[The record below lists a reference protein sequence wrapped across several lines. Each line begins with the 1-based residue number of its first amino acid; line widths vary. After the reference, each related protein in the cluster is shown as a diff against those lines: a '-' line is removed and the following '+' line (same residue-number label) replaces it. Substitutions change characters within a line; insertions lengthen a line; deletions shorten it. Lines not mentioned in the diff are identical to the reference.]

1 MRFGI
6 LGPTEAR
13 PDGDRPVPVGGPGLR
28 ALLGLLLLNAG
39 RVVTT
44 DRLIDGLYGAEPP
57 SGADNA
63 LQAQVSRL
71 RRHLAGLGDLG
82 DLVVRE
88 PAGYRLAVDPDDVDA
103 SRFERLAA
111 EGRRAL
117 DAGDP
122 GRAAGLL
129 GQALGLWRGPAL
141 ADVPDAPFAP
151 AQAVRLEELRLS
163 AAEDLTEAG
172 LALGR
177 HRDLLPELQER
188 VAAHPL
194 RERSRGQL
202 MRALYAAGRP
212 AEALAAYDDAR
223 RILADELGADPSAEL
238 SAIHLAVLRSDP
250 ALTPAPAPASAGLGG
265 RPVPLTSLV
274 GRAAELERIDALL
287 AEARLATLTG
297 PGGTGKTRLA
307 LEAATRWPG
316 EVCLVELA
324 PLTDGADVPQ
334 AVLGALGLRE
344 SALAIPAPGT
354 RQGAADPLARLVAA
368 LTLRP
373 VLLVL
378 DNCEHVV
385 EEAAR
390 LADRLLAAC
399 PALRVLATGREALG
413 ITGERLCPVP
423 PLLVPPPPAG
433 ESADEL
439 TVEDALAY
447 PAVGL
452 FVERAA
458 AVRPG
463 FVLAPGDVEHVLR
476 ICRALDG
483 LPLAVELAAARLRSL
498 PLARIAARLGTGDGT
513 VAVGPEGDA
522 PRFALLSRG
531 SRTAQPRHRTLRAV
545 VEWSWD
551 LLDEPERAL
560 ARRLTVFAGGATLEA
575 AERVCGLPDTDGVLA
590 SLVDKS
596 LVEVVDDRY
605 RMLET
610 IRAFCAERL
619 AEAGESEPMRE
630 AHLAYV
636 LDLATTA
643 DPHLRGPDQIE
654 WLRRLDGERDDLQ
667 AALRRA
673 VRAGDLAPALRL
685 LSATAGYWL
694 LRGLRGEA
702 ARLGAELLGEV
713 GATPPEGLE
722 EEHIVCACLVAWGGT
737 SGPAVDALVAEAI
750 GRTYTLPMPPRQ
762 PYLLVLNAMIIGP
775 PSGELLH
782 RMEDLFR
789 ALDRDPWTRMLS
801 RFSLSYLKMFD
812 GRLDEAEQE
821 LTVAL
826 REARAA
832 GDVWLRVMMLSAM
845 ADVADRRGDLE
856 RVEALANEA
865 LDQAERLGATADVA
879 ETLCR
884 RAWAR
889 MHSGRVDAARAD
901 FERGADLSR
910 RTGAPEILATALLG
924 LGELA
929 RHGGDLPEARRWYE
943 AALAECTAEWFTAE
957 ETRSHVYL
965 ALGWAAQMSGET
977 AEALAWHRR
986 ALTTGLGTRSLT
998 MTAAVAEGVAGIALL
1013 EEAPERAAWLLG
1025 VGAALRGAPA
1035 AGDQDVARIEA
1046 RCRTALGDA
1055 AFDRAY
1061 AEAGTFTRQRVPA
1074 TGGSTGDGHGDSA
1087 EGTETAALTVI
1098 ERHLSALG
1106 G

>member
-13 PDGDRPVPVGGPGLR
+13 PDGGRPVPVGGPGLR

-44 DRLIDGLYGAEPP
+44 DRLIDGLYGAQPP
-57 SGADNA
+57 SGATNA

-71 RRHLAGLGDLG
+71 RQHLG

-103 SRFERLAA
+103 PRFERLAA

-122 GRAAGLL
+122 ARAARLL
-129 GQALGLWRGPAL
+129 DQALALWRGPAL

-151 AQAVRLEELRLS
+151 AQAARLEELRLS
-163 AAEDLTEAG
+163 AAEDLAEAG

-212 AEALAAYDDAR
+212 AEALALYDDAR
-223 RILADELGADPSAEL
+223 RVLADELGADPSAEL

-250 ALTPAPAPASAGLGG
+250 ALAPASAAPGA
-265 RPVPLTSLV
+265 RAAPLTSLV
-274 GRAAELERIDALL
+274 GRADELERIGALL
-287 AEARLATLTG
+287 AEARLVTLTG

-307 LEAATRWPG
+307 VEAATRWPG

-344 SALAIPAPGT
+344 TAVAIPTPGA
-354 RQGAADPLARLVAA
+354 RQVTADPVARLVAA

-423 PLLVPPPPAG
+423 PLPVPPPGG
-433 ESADEL
+433 ELA
-439 TVEDALAY
+439 VEDALAY
-447 PAVGL
+447 PAVRL

-498 PLARIAARLGTGDGT
+498 PLARIAARLGTDDGAGDM
-513 VAVGPEGDA
+513 APEGDA

-551 LLDEPERAL
+551 LLDEPERVL

-575 AERVCGLPDTDGVLA
+575 AERVCDLPDTDGVLA

-596 LVEVVDDRY
+596 FVEVVDDRY

-619 AEAGESEPMRE
+619 AGAGESEPMRK

-654 WLRRLDGERDDLQ
+654 WLRRLDGEYENLT

-673 VRAGDLAPALRL
+673 ARAGDAEGGLRL
-685 LSATAGYWL
+685 LSATAGYWI

-702 ARLGAELLGEV
+702 ARPAAELLGRI
-713 GATPPEGLE
+713 GSAPPEGLE
-722 EEHIVCACLVAWGGT
+722 EEYIVCACLVGWGGM
-737 SGPAVDALVAEAI
+737 SGPGLDTRVAEAAR
-750 GRTYTLPMPPRQ
+750 RTYTLPMPPRQ
-762 PYLLVLNAMIIGP
+762 PFLLVLHALINGP
-775 PSGELLH
+775 PPREEFHDMGG
-782 RMEDLFR
+782 LFD
-789 ALDRDPWTRMLS
+789 ALTHDPWTRTLS

-812 GRLDEAEQE
+812 GRLAEAEQE
-821 LTVAL
+821 LTEAL
-826 REARAA
+826 REARSI
-832 GDVWLRVMMLSAM
+832 GDLWVLVIILSAV
-845 ADVADRRGDLE
+845 ADVADRRGDHE
-856 RVEALANEA
+856 QVEALVNEA
-865 LDQAERLGATADVA
+865 LELAERLGATSDVA

-889 MHSGRVDAARAD
+889 MRSGRVDAAKDDYDRA
-901 FERGADLSR
+901 AALSR
-910 RTGAPEILATALLG
+910 RAGAPEVLAAALLG

-929 RHGGDLPEARRWYE
+929 RLDGDLAGARRRYE
-943 AALAECTAEWFTAE
+943 AALAECTTAWFNVE
-957 ETRSHVYL
+957 ETRSRVYL
-965 ALGWAAQMSGET
+965 ALGWAAQNSESA

-986 ALTTGLGTRSLT
+986 ALTTVPGTRRSFG
-998 MTAAVAEGVAGIALL
+998 MTAAVAEGVAGVALL
-1013 EEAPERAAWLLG
+1013 EGDPGRSAWLLG

-1035 AGDQDVARIEA
+1035 AGDPDVARVEA
-1046 RCRTALGDA
+1046 GSRAALGGD

-1061 AEAGTFTRQRVPA
+1061 GQGRAYARERMAITADTDA
-1074 TGGSTGDGHGDSA
+1074 
-1087 EGTETAALTVI
+1087 AALTIV
-1098 ERHLSALG
+1098 EGHLSALG

>member
-129 GQALGLWRGPAL
+129 DQALGLWRGPAL
-141 ADVPDAPFAP
+141 ADVRDAPFAP

-250 ALTPAPAPASAGLGG
+250 ALTPASAPASAGLGG

-274 GRAAELERIDALL
+274 GRDDELKRIDALL
-287 AEARLATLTG
+287 AEARLVTLIG

-307 LEAATRWPG
+307 LEAAGRWPG

-344 SALAIPAPGT
+344 TAAAIPAPGT
-354 RQGAADPLARLVAA
+354 RQGAADPVARLVAA

-373 VLLVL
+373 LLLVL

-423 PLLVPPPPAG
+423 PLRVPPPAG
-433 ESADEL
+433 ESAAEPA
-439 TVEDALAY
+439 VEDALAY
-447 PAVGL
+447 PAVRL

-458 AVRPG
+458 AVRPD

-498 PLARIAARLGTGDGT
+498 PLARIAARLGGDDGDP
-513 VAVGPEGDA
+513 AAEGDA

-560 ARRLTVFAGGATLEA
+560 ARRLTVFASGATLEA

-596 LVEVVDDRY
+596 LIEVVDDRY

-619 AEAGESEPMRE
+619 AEAGESETMRQ

-636 LDLATTA
+636 LDLAATA
-643 DPHLRGPDQIE
+643 DPHLRGHGQIE
-654 WLRRLDGERDDLQ
+654 WLRRLDGERDNLQ

-673 VRAGDLAPALRL
+673 VRAGDVAPALRL
-685 LSATAGYWL
+685 LSAATGYWL

-702 ARLGAELLGEV
+702 ARLAAELLARL
-713 GATPPEGLE
+713 GATPPDGLE
-722 EEHIVCACLVAWGGT
+722 EEHVVCACLVGWGGT
-737 SGPAVDALVAEAI
+737 SGPVLDQHVAEI
-750 GRTYTLPMPPRQ
+750 VRRTYSLPMPPRQ
-762 PYLLVLNAMIIGP
+762 PFLLVLSAMISGP
-775 PSGELLH
+775 PAREELHTL
-782 RMEDLFR
+782 EDLFR
-789 ALDRDPWTRMLS
+789 VFDRDPWTRMLS
-801 RFSLSYLKMFD
+801 RFSLSYLKVFD

-821 LTVAL
+821 LTIAL

-845 ADVADRRGDLE
+845 SDIADGRGDLE
-856 RVEALANEA
+856 RVEALTNEA
-865 LDQAERLGATADVA
+865 IDLAERLGATADLA
-879 ETLCR
+879 ESLCR
-884 RAWAR
+884 RGWAR
-889 MHSGRVDAARAD
+889 MRSGHMDAARAD
-901 FERGADLSR
+901 FEQAAELAR

-943 AALAECTAEWFTAE
+943 TALAECTAEWFTAE

-1035 AGDQDVARIEA
+1035 VRDPDVARIEA
-1046 RCRTALGDA
+1046 RCRAVLGDD

-1061 AEAGTFTRQRVPA
+1061 AEAEAFTRQRVPA
-1074 TGGSTGDGHGDSA
+1074 AAGGT
-1087 EGTETAALTVI
+1087 EGTEAAALTVI

>member
-13 PDGDRPVPVGGPGLR
+13 PGGDRTVPVGGPGLR

-39 RVVTT
+39 RVVTI

-57 SGADNA
+57 AGATNA

-71 RRHLAGLGDLG
+71 RQHLASLGDLG

-103 SRFERLAA
+103 PRFERLAA

-122 GRAAGLL
+122 ARAAGLL
-129 GQALGLWRGPAL
+129 DQALALWRGPAL

-151 AQAVRLEELRLS
+151 AQTARLEELRLS
-163 AAEDLTEAG
+163 AAEDLAEAC
-172 LALGR
+172 LSLGR

-212 AEALAAYDDAR
+212 AEALAVYDDAR
-223 RILADELGADPSAEL
+223 RVLSDELGADPSAEL
-238 SAIHLAVLRSDP
+238 AAIHLAVLRSDP
-250 ALTPAPAPASAGLGG
+250 SLAPASAAPGG

-274 GRAAELERIDALL
+274 GRDDELERIGALL
-287 AEARLATLTG
+287 AEARLVTLTG

-307 LEAATRWPG
+307 VEAAARWPG

-344 SALAIPAPGT
+344 TAVAIPVPGT
-354 RQGAADPLARLVAA
+354 RQGAADPVARLVSA

-423 PLLVPPPPAG
+423 PLRVPPPGSEP
-433 ESADEL
+433 

-447 PAVGL
+447 PAVRL
-452 FVERAA
+452 FAERAA

-463 FVLAPGDVEHVLR
+463 IAFGPGDIEHVLR

-498 PLARIAARLGTGDGT
+498 PLAQIAARLGSDDGDP
-513 VAVGPEGDA
+513 AAEGDA

-605 RMLET
+605 RMLAT

-619 AEAGESEPMRE
+619 AEAGESEPTRQ
-630 AHLAYV
+630 AHLAYL
-636 LDLATTA
+636 LDLAVTA
-643 DPHLRGPDQIE
+643 DPHLRGPGQIE
-654 WLRRLDGERDDLQ
+654 WLRRLDGERDNLQ

-673 VRAGDLAPALRL
+673 VRAGDVPPALRL

-702 ARLGAELLGEV
+702 ARLAAELLVGA

-722 EEHIVCACLVAWGGT
+722 EEHVVCACLVAWGGT
-737 SGPAVDALVAEAI
+737 SGPVVDALVAEAAR
-750 GRTYTLPMPPRQ
+750 RTYTLPMPPRQ
-762 PYLLVLNAMIIGP
+762 PFLLVLHAMISGP
-775 PSGELLH
+775 PAREELH
-782 RMEDLFR
+782 RLEDLFR
-789 ALDRDPWTRMLS
+789 ALDRDSWTRILS
-801 RFSLSYLKMFD
+801 RFSLSYLKTFD

-821 LTVAL
+821 LTGAL
-826 REARAA
+826 RDARAA
-832 GDVWLRVMMLSAM
+832 GDVWLRVMVLSAM
-845 ADVADRRGDLE
+845 ADVADRRGHLE
-856 RVEALANEA
+856 RVEALTNEA
-865 LDQAERLGATADVA
+865 LDLAERLGATADLA

-889 MHSGRVDAARAD
+889 MRSGDTDAARAD
-901 FERGADLSR
+901 FERAAELSR
-910 RTGAPEILATALLG
+910 RTGAPETLATALLG

-929 RHGGDLPEARRWYE
+929 RLGGDLPEARRWYE
-943 AALAECTAEWFTAE
+943 TALAECTAEWFNAE

-965 ALGWAAQMSGET
+965 ALGWAAQMSGEA

-998 MTAAVAEGVAGIALL
+998 MSAAVAEGVAGVAVL

-1035 AGDQDVARIEA
+1035 ARDPDVARIEA
-1046 RCRTALGDA
+1046 RCRTALGDD

-1061 AEAGTFTRQRVPA
+1061 AEAEAFTRQRVPVTQGLA
-1074 TGGSTGDGHGDSA
+1074 GGTAGVIA

-1098 ERHLSALG
+1098 EGHLSALG

>member
-13 PDGDRPVPVGGPGLR
+13 LDGDRPVPVGGPGLR

-39 RVVTT
+39 KVVTT

-57 SGADNA
+57 SGATNA

-71 RRHLAGLGDLG
+71 RQHLG

-122 GRAAGLL
+122 ARAAGLL
-129 GQALGLWRGPAL
+129 DQALALWRGPAL

-151 AQAVRLEELRLS
+151 AQAARLEELRLS
-163 AAEDLTEAG
+163 AAEDLAEAG

-212 AEALAAYDDAR
+212 AEALAVFEDAR
-223 RILADELGADPSAEL
+223 RVLAGELGADPSAEL
-238 SAIHLAVLRSDP
+238 AAIHLAVLRSDP
-250 ALTPAPAPASAGLGG
+250 ALAPPPAATGA

-274 GRAAELERIDALL
+274 GRDTELERIGALL
-287 AEARLATLTG
+287 AEARLVTLTG

-307 LEAATRWPG
+307 IEAAARWPG
-316 EVCLVELA
+316 EVCVVELA

-344 SALAIPAPGT
+344 SAVPIPVPIPGPGT
-354 RQGAADPLARLVAA
+354 RPSTADPVARLVAA

-385 EEAAR
+385 DEAAR

-423 PLLVPPPPAG
+423 PLRVPPPGG
-433 ESADEL
+433 EDDA
-439 TVEDALAY
+439 EDALAY
-447 PAVGL
+447 PAVRL
-452 FVERAA
+452 FAERAA

-463 FVLAPGDVEHVLR
+463 IAFGPGDVGHVLR

-483 LPLAVELAAARLRSL
+483 LPLALELAAARLRSL
-498 PLARIAARLGTGDGT
+498 PLAQIAARLGTGDP
-513 VAVGPEGDA
+513 GPEGDA

-619 AEAGESEPMRE
+619 AEAGESESTRQ
-630 AHLAYV
+630 AHLAYF
-636 LDLATTA
+636 LDLAAAA
-643 DPHLRGPDQIE
+643 DPHLRGPDQVE
-654 WLRRLDGERDDLQ
+654 WLRRLDGERDNLQ

-673 VRAGDLAPALRL
+673 VRAGDVAPALRL
-685 LSATAGYWL
+685 LSAATGYWL

-702 ARLGAELLGEV
+702 ARPAAELLGRI

-722 EEHIVCACLVAWGGT
+722 EEHVVCACLVAWGGT
-737 SGPAVDALVAEAI
+737 GGPAVDGLVAETVR
-750 GRTYTLPMPPRQ
+750 RTYVLPMPPRQ
-762 PYLLVLNAMIIGP
+762 PFLLVLQAMISGP
-775 PSGELLH
+775 PAREQLH
-782 RMEDLFR
+782 TMEDLFR
-789 ALDRDPWTRMLS
+789 VFDRDPWTRTLS
-801 RFSLSYLKMFD
+801 RFSLSYLKVFD
-812 GRLDEAEQE
+812 GRLTEAEHE
-821 LTVAL
+821 LTGAL
-826 REARAA
+826 REARSV
-832 GDVWLRVMMLSAM
+832 GDIWLRVLVLSAM
-845 ADVADRRGDLE
+845 ADVADQRGDHE
-856 RVEALANEA
+856 RVEALTNEA
-865 LDQAERLGATADVA
+865 LDLAERLGAASDVA

-889 MHSGRVDAARAD
+889 MRSGLADAARSD
-901 FERGADLSR
+901 FERAAELSR
-910 RTGAPEILATALLG
+910 RTGGPETLAAALLG

-929 RHGGDLPEARRWYE
+929 RLAGDVTGARRHYE
-943 AALAECTAEWFTAE
+943 AALAECTSAWFSAE
-957 ETRSHVYL
+957 ETRSRVYL
-965 ALGWAAQMSGET
+965 ALGWAAQLSGDASES
-977 AEALAWHRR
+977 LAWHRR
-986 ALTTGLGTRSLT
+986 ALTTLPGTRSLG
-998 MTAAVAEGVAGIALL
+998 MTAGVAEGVAGVALL
-1013 EEAPERAAWLLG
+1013 EGDLGRAAWLLG
-1025 VGAALRGAPA
+1025 VAAALRGAPA
-1035 AGDQDVARIEA
+1035 AGDPDVARIEA
-1046 RCRTALGDA
+1046 GCRTVLGAD

-1061 AEAGTFTRQRVPA
+1061 AQGRAYAQERVPVA
-1074 TGGSTGDGHGDSA
+1074 GGITGSTD
-1087 EGTETAALTVI
+1087 TAALTIV
-1098 ERHLSALG
+1098 EGHLSALG

>member
-57 SGADNA
+57 SGATNA

-71 RRHLAGLGDLG
+71 RQHLG

-122 GRAAGLL
+122 ARAAGLL
-129 GQALGLWRGPAL
+129 DQALALWRGPAL

-151 AQAVRLEELRLS
+151 AQATRLEELRLS
-163 AAEDLTEAG
+163 AAEDLAEAG
-172 LALGR
+172 LTLGR

-188 VAAHPL
+188 AAAHPL

-223 RILADELGADPSAEL
+223 RVLADELGADPSAEL

-250 ALTPAPAPASAGLGG
+250 ALAPASAAPGG

-274 GRAAELERIDALL
+274 GRTAELERIGALL
-287 AEARLATLTG
+287 AEARLVTLTG

-307 LEAATRWPG
+307 IEAANRWPG

-344 SALAIPAPGT
+344 TAVAIPTPGT
-354 RQGAADPLARLVAA
+354 RHGTADPVARLVAA

-385 EEAAR
+385 EDAAW

-423 PLLVPPPPAG
+423 PLRVPPPGSEPA
-433 ESADEL
+433 
-439 TVEDALAY
+439 VEDALAY
-447 PAVGL
+447 PAVRL

-498 PLARIAARLGTGDGT
+498 PLARIAARLGTDDGT
-513 VAVGPEGDA
+513 ADMGPEGDA

-575 AERVCGLPDTDGVLA
+575 AERVCGVPDTDGVLA

-619 AEAGESEPMRE
+619 AEAGEGERMRA
-630 AHLAYV
+630 AHLAYF
-636 LDLATTA
+636 LDLAAAA
-643 DPHLRGPDQIE
+643 DPHLRGPRQIE
-654 WLRRLDGERDDLQ
+654 WLRRLDDEHENLT

-673 VRAGDLAPALRL
+673 ARAGDAEGGLRL
-685 LSATAGYWL
+685 LSATTGYWI

-702 ARLGAELLGEV
+702 ARPAAELLGI
-713 GATPPEGLE
+713 GSAPPEGLE
-722 EEHIVCACLVAWGGT
+722 EEYIVCACLVGYGGM
-737 SGPAVDALVAEAI
+737 SGPGLDTRVAEAAR
-750 GRTYTLPMPPRQ
+750 RTYTLPMPPRQ
-762 PYLLVLNAMIIGP
+762 PFLLVLHALINGP
-775 PSGELLH
+775 PPREEFHDMGG
-782 RMEDLFR
+782 LFD
-789 ALDRDPWTRMLS
+789 ALKRDPWTRTLS

-812 GRLDEAEQE
+812 GRLAEAEQE
-821 LTVAL
+821 LAEAL
-826 REARAA
+826 REARSI
-832 GDVWLRVMMLSAM
+832 GDLWVLVIILSAV
-845 ADVADRRGDLE
+845 ADVADRRGDHE
-856 RVEALANEA
+856 QVEALVNEA
-865 LDQAERLGATADVA
+865 LELAERLGATSDVA

-889 MHSGRVDAARAD
+889 MRSGRVDAAKDDYDRA
-901 FERGADLSR
+901 AALSR
-910 RTGAPEILATALLG
+910 RTGAPEVLAAALLG

-929 RHGGDLPEARRWYE
+929 RLDGDMAGARRRYE
-943 AALAECTAEWFTAE
+943 AALAECTTAWFNVE
-957 ETRSHVYL
+957 ETRSRVYL
-965 ALGWAAQMSGET
+965 ALGWAAQNSESAG
-977 AEALAWHRR
+977 EALAWHRR
-986 ALTTGLGTRSLT
+986 ALTTMPGTRRSFG
-998 MTAAVAEGVAGIALL
+998 MTAAVAEGVAGVALL
-1013 EEAPERAAWLLG
+1013 EGDPGRSAWLLG

-1035 AGDQDVARIEA
+1035 AGDPDVARVEA
-1046 RCRTALGDA
+1046 RSRAALGGD

-1061 AEAGTFTRQRVPA
+1061 GQGRAYARERMAITADTDA
-1074 TGGSTGDGHGDSA
+1074 
-1087 EGTETAALTVI
+1087 AALTIV
-1098 ERHLSALG
+1098 EGHLSALG

>member
-39 RVVTT
+39 RVVTI

-71 RRHLAGLGDLG
+71 RRHLASLGDLG

-122 GRAAGLL
+122 ARAAGLL
-129 GQALGLWRGPAL
+129 GQALALWRGPAL

-151 AQAVRLEELRLS
+151 AQAARLEELRLS
-163 AAEDLTEAG
+163 AAEDLAEAG

-188 VAAHPL
+188 IAAHPL

-212 AEALAAYDDAR
+212 AEALAAYDDTR
-223 RILADELGADPSAEL
+223 RVLADELGADPSAEL

-250 ALTPAPAPASAGLGG
+250 ALTPASAAPGG

-274 GRAAELERIDALL
+274 GRAAELERIEALL
-287 AEARLATLTG
+287 AEARLVTLTG

-344 SALAIPAPGT
+344 TAVTIPTPGT
-354 RQGAADPLARLVAA
+354 RQTTADPVTRLVAA

-423 PLLVPPPPAG
+423 PLRVPPPG
-433 ESADEL
+433 DEL
-439 TVEDALAY
+439 AVEDALAY

-463 FVLAPGDVEHVLR
+463 FALAPGDVEHVLR

-498 PLARIAARLGTGDGT
+498 PLARIAARLGSDDGDP
-513 VAVGPEGDA
+513 VAEGDA

-560 ARRLTVFAGGATLEA
+560 ARRLTIFAGGATLEA

-619 AEAGESEPMRE
+619 AEAGESEPMRK

-636 LDLATTA
+636 LDLVTTA

-673 VRAGDLAPALRL
+673 VRAGDVAPALRM
-685 LSATAGYWL
+685 LSAMSGYWI

-702 ARLGAELLGEV
+702 ARSAAELLGRI
-713 GATPPEGLE
+713 GSAPPEGLE
-722 EEHIVCACLVAWGGT
+722 EEYIVCACLVGWGGM
-737 SGPAVDALVAEAI
+737 SGPGLDTRVAEAAR
-750 GRTYTLPMPPRQ
+750 RTYTLPMPPRQ
-762 PYLLVLNAMIIGP
+762 PFLLVLHALINGP
-775 PSGELLH
+775 PPREEFH
-782 RMEDLFR
+782 DLGGLFD
-789 ALDRDPWTRMLS
+789 ALNRDPWTRTLS

-812 GRLDEAEQE
+812 GRLAEAEQE
-821 LTVAL
+821 LAEAL
-826 REARAA
+826 REARSI
-832 GDVWLRVMMLSAM
+832 GDLWVLVIILSAV
-845 ADVADRRGDLE
+845 ADVADRRGDHE
-856 RVEALANEA
+856 QVEALVNEA
-865 LDQAERLGATADVA
+865 LELAERLGATSDVA

-889 MHSGRVDAARAD
+889 MRSGRVDAAKDDYDRA
-901 FERGADLSR
+901 AALSR
-910 RTGAPEILATALLG
+910 RTGAPEVLAAALLG

-929 RHGGDLPEARRWYE
+929 RLDGDMAGARRRYE
-943 AALAECTAEWFTAE
+943 AALAECTTAWFNVE
-957 ETRSHVYL
+957 ETRSRIYL
-965 ALGWAAQMSGET
+965 ALGWAAQNSESA

-986 ALTTGLGTRSLT
+986 ALTTVPGTRRSFG
-998 MTAAVAEGVAGIALL
+998 MTAAVAEGVAGVALL
-1013 EEAPERAAWLLG
+1013 EGDPGRSAWLLG

-1035 AGDQDVARIEA
+1035 AGDPDVARVEGRSRA
-1046 RCRTALGDA
+1046 ALGGE

-1061 AEAGTFTRQRVPA
+1061 GQGRAYARERMAITADT
-1074 TGGSTGDGHGDSA
+1074 DG
-1087 EGTETAALTVI
+1087 AALTIV
-1098 ERHLSALG
+1098 EGHLSALG

>member
-39 RVVTT
+39 KIVTT

-71 RRHLAGLGDLG
+71 RRHLAGPGNLG

-122 GRAAGLL
+122 ARAANLL
-129 GQALGLWRGPAL
+129 DAALALWRGPAL

-151 AQAVRLEELRLS
+151 AQAARLEELRLS
-163 AAEDLTEAG
+163 AAEDLAEAA

-177 HRDLLPELQER
+177 HRDVLPELQER

-212 AEALAAYDDAR
+212 AEALSVFEDAR
-223 RILADELGADPSAEL
+223 RVLADELGADPSAEL

-250 ALTPAPAPASAGLGG
+250 ALAPASAAPGG

-287 AEARLATLTG
+287 TEARLVTLTG

-307 LEAATRWPG
+307 IEAAARWPG

-344 SALAIPAPGT
+344 TAVAIPAPGT
-354 RQGAADPLARLVAA
+354 RQGAADPVARLVAA

-423 PLLVPPPPAG
+423 PLRVPPPAG
-433 ESADEL
+433 DPAGDPA
-439 TVEDALAY
+439 VEGALAY
-447 PAVGL
+447 PAVRL

-498 PLARIAARLGTGDGT
+498 PLAQIAARLGTGDSE
-513 VAVGPEGDA
+513 PEGDA

-619 AEAGESEPMRE
+619 AEAGESESMRK

-636 LDLATTA
+636 LDLAAKA
-643 DPHLRGPDQIE
+643 DPHLRGPGQIE
-654 WLRRLDGERDDLQ
+654 WLRRMDGERDNLQ

-673 VRAGDLAPALRL
+673 VRAGDVASALRL
-685 LSATAGYWL
+685 LSAATGYWL

-702 ARLGAELLGEV
+702 ARLAAELLGGV

-722 EEHIVCACLVAWGGT
+722 EEHVVCACLVAWGGT
-737 SGPAVDALVAEAI
+737 SSPVVDALVAEAVR
-750 GRTYTLPMPPRQ
+750 RTYTLPMPPRQ
-762 PYLLVLNAMIIGP
+762 PFLLVLHAMISGP
-775 PSGELLH
+775 PAREELH
-782 RMEDLFR
+782 RLEDLFR
-789 ALDRDPWTRMLS
+789 VFDRDPWTRMLS
-801 RFSLSYLKMFD
+801 RFSLSYLKAFD

-821 LTVAL
+821 LTGAL

-856 RVEALANEA
+856 RVEALTNEA
-865 LDQAERLGATADVA
+865 LDLSERLGATADLA

-889 MHSGRVDAARAD
+889 MRSGHSDAARAD
-901 FERGADLSR
+901 FERGAELSR

-929 RHGGDLPEARRWYE
+929 RLGGDLPRARRWYE

-957 ETRSHVYL
+957 ETRSRVYL
-965 ALGWAAQMSGET
+965 ALGWAAQMSGEA

-986 ALTTGLGTRSLT
+986 ALTTGLGTRSLV
-998 MTAAVAEGVAGIALL
+998 MTAAVAEGVAGVALL

-1025 VGAALRGAPA
+1025 IGAALRGAPA
-1035 AGDQDVARIEA
+1035 AGDPDVARIEA
-1046 RCRTALGDA
+1046 RCRSALGDG

-1061 AEAGTFTRQRVPA
+1061 AEAGAFTRERVPV
-1074 TGGSTGDGHGDSA
+1074 TA
-1087 EGTETAALTVI
+1087 EIRTGTEAAALTVI

>member
-6 LGPTEAR
+6 LGPTQAR
-13 PDGDRPVPVGGPGLR
+13 PDGERPVPVGGPGLR

-39 RVVTT
+39 KVVTT
-44 DRLIDGLYGAEPP
+44 DRLIDGLYGARPP
-57 SGADNA
+57 DGATNA

-71 RRHLAGLGDLG
+71 RRHLG

-88 PAGYRLAVDPDDVDA
+88 PAGYRLAVDPDEVDA
-103 SRFERLAA
+103 PRFERLAA

-122 GRAAGLL
+122 ALAAELL
-129 GQALGLWRGPAL
+129 GAALALWRGPAL

-151 AQAVRLEELRLS
+151 AQAARLEELRLS
-163 AAEDLTEAG
+163 AAEDLAEAG

-188 VAAHPL
+188 AAAHPL
-194 RERSRGQL
+194 RERTRGQL

-212 AEALAAYDDAR
+212 AEALAVYEDAR
-223 RILADELGADPSAEL
+223 RVLADELGADPSAEL
-238 SAIHLAVLRSDP
+238 SAIHLAVLRADP
-250 ALTPAPAPASAGLGG
+250 DLVPAPAPSR
-265 RPVPLTSLV
+265 RPVSLTPLV
-274 GRAAELERIDALL
+274 GRDAELDRIGALL
-287 AEARLATLTG
+287 AEARLVTLTG

-307 LEAATRWPG
+307 VEAAARWPG

-344 SALAIPAPGT
+344 TAVAIPSSGG
-354 RQGAADPLARLVAA
+354 RQSTADPVTRLVSA

-423 PLLVPPPPAG
+423 PLPVPPPGGA
-433 ESADEL
+433 A
-439 TVEDALAY
+439 EDALAN
-447 PAVGL
+447 PAVRL
-452 FVERAA
+452 FAERAA

-463 FVLAPGDVEHVLR
+463 FALGPGELEHVVR

-498 PLARIAARLGTGDGT
+498 PLAQIAARLGDDDP
-513 VAVGPEGDA
+513 VPEGDA

-551 LLDEPERAL
+551 LLDEPERVL

-575 AERVCGLPDTDGVLA
+575 AERVCGVPDTDGVLA

-619 AEAGESEPMRE
+619 AEAGESESMRK

-636 LDLATTA
+636 LDLAVAA
-643 DPHLRGPDQIE
+643 DPHLRGPGQVE
-654 WLRRLDGERDDLQ
+654 WLRRLDGEHDNLQ

-673 VRAGDLAPALRL
+673 VRAGDAATALRL
-685 LSATAGYWL
+685 LSAAAGYWL

-702 ARLGAELLGEV
+702 ARLAAETL
-713 GATPPEGLE
+713 AAIDAAPEGLE
-722 EEHIVCACLVAWGGT
+722 EEYVVCACLAAWGGI
-737 SGPAVDALVAEAI
+737 SSPGLDARVAAAVRL
-750 GRTYTLPMPPRQ
+750 TYTLPMPPRQ
-762 PYLLVLNAMIIGP
+762 PFLLVLHAMISGP
-775 PSGELLH
+775 PAREALH
-782 RMEDLFR
+782 ETADLFDV
-789 ALDRDPWTRMLS
+789 LELDPWTRMLT
-801 RFSLSYLKMFD
+801 RFSLSYLKLFD
-812 GRLDEAEQE
+812 GRLAEAERE
-821 LTVAL
+821 LAGAL
-826 REARAA
+826 EAARSL
-832 GDVWLRVMMLSAM
+832 GDAWMRVIILSALS
-845 ADVADRRGDLE
+845 DVADQRGDYG
-856 RVEALANEA
+856 RVETLVDEA
-865 LDQAERLGATADVA
+865 LELAERLGATSDVA

-884 RAWAR
+884 RAAAR
-889 MHSGRVDAARAD
+889 MRLGRADAARD
-901 FERGADLSR
+901 DYERAAELSR
-910 RTGAPEILATALLG
+910 RTGAPEVLAAAFLG

-929 RHGGDLPEARRWYE
+929 RLSGDMTEARRRYE
-943 AALAECTAEWFTAE
+943 AALAECTTAWFSVE
-957 ETRSHVYL
+957 ETRSRVYL
-965 ALGWAAQMSGET
+965 ALGWAAQMSGSA

-986 ALTTGLGTRSLT
+986 ALTTVPGARSLGL
-998 MTAAVAEGVAGIALL
+998 TAAVAEGVAGVALL
-1013 EEAPERAAWLLG
+1013 EGDGPRAAWLLG
-1025 VGAALRGAPA
+1025 VAAALRGAPSV
-1035 AGDQDVARIEA
+1035 GDPDVARVEA
-1046 RCRTALGDA
+1046 RCRAVLGGD

-1061 AEAGTFTRQRVPA
+1061 AQGSAYVRDRVPITPDTDA
-1074 TGGSTGDGHGDSA
+1074 
-1087 EGTETAALTVI
+1087 AALTIV

>member
-71 RRHLAGLGDLG
+71 RRHLG

-122 GRAAGLL
+122 ARAAGLL
-129 GQALGLWRGPAL
+129 GQALALWRGPAL

-151 AQAVRLEELRLS
+151 AQAARLEELRLS
-163 AAEDLTEAG
+163 AAEDLAEAG

-188 VAAHPL
+188 IAAHPL

-223 RILADELGADPSAEL
+223 RVLAEELGADPSAEL

-250 ALTPAPAPASAGLGG
+250 ALTPASAAPGG

-274 GRAAELERIDALL
+274 GRAAELERIEALL
-287 AEARLATLTG
+287 AEARLVTLTG

-344 SALAIPAPGT
+344 TAVTIPTPGT
-354 RQGAADPLARLVAA
+354 RQTTADPVARLVAA

-385 EEAAR
+385 EEAAL

-423 PLLVPPPPAG
+423 PLRVPPPG
-433 ESADEL
+433 DEL
-439 TVEDALAY
+439 AVADALAY

-458 AVRPG
+458 AVTPG

-498 PLARIAARLGTGDGT
+498 PLARIAARLGTDDGT
-513 VAVGPEGDA
+513 ADMGPEGDA

-619 AEAGESEPMRE
+619 AEAGESEPMRK

-636 LDLATTA
+636 LDLVTTA

-667 AALRRA
+667 AALRHA
-673 VRAGDLAPALRL
+673 VRAGDVAPALRM
-685 LSATAGYWL
+685 LSAMSGYWI

-702 ARLGAELLGEV
+702 ARSAAALLGRI
-713 GATPPEGLE
+713 GSAPPEGLE
-722 EEHIVCACLVAWGGT
+722 EEYIVCACLVGWGGM
-737 SGPAVDALVAEAI
+737 SGPGLDARVAEAAR
-750 GRTYTLPMPPRQ
+750 RTYTLPMPPRQ
-762 PYLLVLNAMIIGP
+762 PFLLVLHALINGP
-775 PSGELLH
+775 PPREEFHDMGG
-782 RMEDLFR
+782 LFD
-789 ALDRDPWTRMLS
+789 ALNRDPWTRTLS

-812 GRLDEAEQE
+812 GRLAEAEQE
-821 LTVAL
+821 LAEAL
-826 REARAA
+826 REARSI
-832 GDVWLRVMMLSAM
+832 GDLWVLVIILSAV
-845 ADVADRRGDLE
+845 ADVADRRGDHE
-856 RVEALANEA
+856 RVEALVNEA
-865 LDQAERLGATADVA
+865 LELAERLGATSDVA

-889 MHSGRVDAARAD
+889 MRSGRVDAAKDDYDRA
-901 FERGADLSR
+901 AALSR
-910 RTGAPEILATALLG
+910 RTGAPEVLAAALLG

-929 RHGGDLPEARRWYE
+929 RLDGDVAGARRRYE
-943 AALAECTAEWFTAE
+943 AALAECTTAWFNIE
-957 ETRSHVYL
+957 ETRARIYL
-965 ALGWAAQMSGET
+965 ALGWAAQNSESA

-986 ALTTGLGTRSLT
+986 ALTTVPGTRRSFG
-998 MTAAVAEGVAGIALL
+998 MTAAVAEGVAGVALL
-1013 EEAPERAAWLLG
+1013 EGDPGRSAWLLG

-1035 AGDQDVARIEA
+1035 AGDPDVARVEA
-1046 RCRTALGDA
+1046 RSRAALGRETFNRA
-1055 AFDRAY
+1055 YGQGRAY
-1061 AEAGTFTRQRVPA
+1061 ARERMAITADTDA
-1074 TGGSTGDGHGDSA
+1074 
-1087 EGTETAALTVI
+1087 AALTIV
-1098 ERHLSALG
+1098 EGHLSALG

>member
-6 LGPTEAR
+6 LGPIEAR
-13 PDGDRPVPVGGPGLR
+13 PDGDRLVPVGGPGLR

-39 RVVTT
+39 KVVTT

-57 SGADNA
+57 SGATNA

-71 RRHLAGLGDLG
+71 RQHLG

-103 SRFERLAA
+103 CRFERLAA

-122 GRAAGLL
+122 ARAAGLL
-129 GQALGLWRGPAL
+129 GTALALWRGPAL

-151 AQAVRLEELRLS
+151 VQAARLEELRLS
-163 AAEDLTEAG
+163 AAEDLAEAG

-202 MRALYAAGRP
+202 MRALYAVGRP
-212 AEALAAYDDAR
+212 AEALTVFEDAR
-223 RILADELGADPSAEL
+223 RVLAGELGADPSAEL
-238 SAIHLAVLRSDP
+238 SAIHLAVLRADP
-250 ALTPAPAPASAGLGG
+250 ALAPAAPAV

-274 GRAAELERIDALL
+274 GREAELERVGALL
-287 AEARLATLTG
+287 ADARLVTLTG

-307 LEAATRWPG
+307 VEAAGRWPG

-344 SALAIPAPGT
+344 SSVPAPGP
-354 RQGAADPLARLVAA
+354 GARPSPADPVARLVTA

-385 EEAAR
+385 EDAAR

-423 PLLVPPPPAG
+423 PLRVPPPGSEPA
-433 ESADEL
+433 
-439 TVEDALAY
+439 VEDALAY
-447 PAVGL
+447 PAVRL
-452 FVERAA
+452 FAERAA

-463 FVLAPGDVEHVLR
+463 IVFGPGDVGHVLR

-483 LPLAVELAAARLRSL
+483 LPLALELAAARLRSL
-498 PLARIAARLGTGDGT
+498 PLARIAARLGADDPE
-513 VAVGPEGDA
+513 PEGDA

-619 AEAGESEPMRE
+619 AESGESEATRK
-630 AHLAYV
+630 AHFAYV
-636 LDLATTA
+636 LDLAATA
-643 DPHLRGPDQIE
+643 DPHLRGPDQVA
-654 WLRRLDGERDDLQ
+654 WLRRLDGERDNLH

-673 VRAGDLAPALRL
+673 VRAGDVVPALRL
-685 LSATAGYWL
+685 VSAATGYWL

-702 ARLGAELLGEV
+702 AGPAAELLGRI
-713 GATPPEGLE
+713 GATPPDGLE
-722 EEHIVCACLVAWGGT
+722 EEYVLCACLAIWNGASARAGGLD
-737 SGPAVDALVAEAI
+737 GHLAEAVRL
-750 GRTYTLPMPPRQ
+750 GHALPLPPRQ
-762 PYLLVLNAMIIGP
+762 PFLLILWAMITGP
-775 PSGELLH
+775 PERQARSTLTDQVGLL
-782 RMEDLFR
+782 
-789 ALDRDPWTRMLS
+789 ANDPWTRTLS
-801 RFSLSYLKMFD
+801 RYGVACLTLFD
-812 GRLDEAEQE
+812 GRLDEAESQI
-821 LTVAL
+821 
-826 REARAA
+826 
-832 GDVWLRVMMLSAM
+832 S
-845 ADVADRRGDLE
+845 
-856 RVEALANEA
+856 EALAESRETGDIWTRIMFLSSLADIADYRGDHGRVETLVNEA
-865 LDQAERLGATADVA
+865 LGLAERLGATTDMA
-879 ETLCR
+879 EALCR
-884 RAWAR
+884 RAGAR
-889 MHSGRVDAARAD
+889 MRAGDPAAARAD
-901 FERGADLSR
+901 YEHAADLAR
-910 RTGAPEILATALLG
+910 RMGAPEMLALAHLG
-924 LGELA
+924 LGDLA
-929 RHGGDLPEARRWYE
+929 RRGGDVAGARRLYE
-943 AALAECTAEWFTAE
+943 TALAECTADWFTAE
-957 ETRSHVYL
+957 ETRSRIYV
-965 ALGWAAQMSGET
+965 ALGWAAEMSGAA

-986 ALTTGLGTRSLT
+986 ALMTGLGDRSPA
-998 MTAAVAEGVAGIALL
+998 MAAGLAEGIAGVSLL
-1013 EEAPERAAWLLG
+1013 EGNAERAAWLLG

-1035 AGDQDVARIEA
+1035 VADPDVARVAA
-1046 RCRTALGDA
+1046 RCRAALGGDP
-1055 AFDRAY
+1055 FDRAY
-1061 AEAGTFTRQRVPA
+1061 AQGRAYVQERMPVGGGTAAP
-1074 TGGSTGDGHGDSA
+1074 
-1087 EGTETAALTVI
+1087 ALTVI
-1098 ERHLSALG
+1098 EGHLSALG

>member
-1 MRFGI
+1 MAMRFGI

-13 PDGDRPVPVGGPGLR
+13 PDGDHPVPVGGPGLR
-28 ALLGLLLLNAG
+28 ALLGLLVLNAG
-39 RVVTT
+39 KVVTT

-57 SGADNA
+57 SGATNA

-71 RRHLAGLGDLG
+71 RQHLG

-103 SRFERLAA
+103 PRFERLAA

-122 GRAAGLL
+122 ARAAGLL
-129 GQALGLWRGPAL
+129 DQALALWRGPAL

-151 AQAVRLEELRLS
+151 AQAARLEELRLS
-163 AAEDLTEAG
+163 AAEDLAEAG

-212 AEALAAYDDAR
+212 AEALAAFEDAR
-223 RILADELGADPSAEL
+223 RVLAGELGADPSAEL
-238 SAIHLAVLRSDP
+238 SAIHLAVLRTDP
-250 ALTPAPAPASAGLGG
+250 ALAPTPAATGG

-274 GRAAELERIDALL
+274 GRDAELGRIGALL
-287 AEARLATLTG
+287 AEARLVTLTG

-307 LEAATRWPG
+307 IEAAARWPG

-344 SALAIPAPGT
+344 SAVTIPGSGT
-354 RQGAADPLARLVAA
+354 RPATADPVARLVAA

-385 EEAAR
+385 DETAR

-423 PLLVPPPPAG
+423 PLRVPPPGGEPATQD
-433 ESADEL
+433 A
-439 TVEDALAY
+439 VEDALAY
-447 PAVGL
+447 PAVRL
-452 FVERAA
+452 FAERAA

-463 FVLAPGDVEHVLR
+463 IAFGPGDVGHVLR

-483 LPLAVELAAARLRSL
+483 LPLALELAAARLRSL
-498 PLARIAARLGTGDGT
+498 PLAQIAARLGTDDPE
-513 VAVGPEGDA
+513 PEGDA

-560 ARRLTVFAGGATLEA
+560 ARRLTVFAGGATMEA

-619 AEAGESEPMRE
+619 AEAGESESTRK
-630 AHLAYV
+630 AHLAYF
-636 LDLATTA
+636 LDLAATA
-643 DPHLRGPDQIE
+643 DPHLRGPDQVE
-654 WLRRLDGERDDLQ
+654 WLRELDGERDNLQ

-673 VRAGDLAPALRL
+673 VRAGDAAPALRL
-685 LSATAGYWL
+685 LSAATGYWL

-702 ARLGAELLGEV
+702 ARPAAELLAGI

-722 EEHIVCACLVAWGGT
+722 EEHVVCACLVAWGGT
-737 SGPAVDALVAEAI
+737 GGPAVDALVAEAVR
-750 GRTYTLPMPPRQ
+750 RTYLLPMPPRQ
-762 PYLLVLNAMIIGP
+762 PFLLVLQAMISGP
-775 PSGELLH
+775 PAREQLH
-782 RMEDLFR
+782 TMEDLFR
-789 ALDRDPWTRMLS
+789 VFDRDPWTRTLS
-801 RFSLSYLKMFD
+801 RFSLSYLKVFD
-812 GRLDEAEQE
+812 GRLTEAEQE
-821 LTVAL
+821 LTGAL
-826 REARAA
+826 REARAV
-832 GDVWLRVMMLSAM
+832 GDIWLRVIMLSAM
-845 ADVADRRGDLE
+845 ADVADRRGDHE
-856 RVEALANEA
+856 RVEALTNEA
-865 LDQAERLGATADVA
+865 LDLAERLGAASDVA

-889 MHSGRVDAARAD
+889 MRSGHADAARSD
-901 FERGADLSR
+901 FERGAELSR
-910 RTGAPEILATALLG
+910 RTGAPETLAAALLG

-929 RHGGDLPEARRWYE
+929 RLAGDVTEARRRYE
-943 AALAECTAEWFTAE
+943 AALAECTSAWFSVE
-957 ETRSHVYL
+957 ETRSRVYL
-965 ALGWAAQMSGET
+965 ALGWAAQMSGAA

-986 ALTTGLGTRSLT
+986 ALTTVPGTRSLG
-998 MTAAVAEGVAGIALL
+998 MTGAVAEGVAGVALL
-1013 EEAPERAAWLLG
+1013 EGDRGRAAWLLG
-1025 VGAALRGAPA
+1025 MAAALRGAPA
-1035 AGDQDVARIEA
+1035 AGDPDVARIEA
-1046 RCRTALGDA
+1046 GCRTVLGGD

-1061 AEAGTFTRQRVPA
+1061 AQGRAYAQERVPVA
-1074 TGGSTGDGHGDSA
+1074 VGITGSTDA
-1087 EGTETAALTVI
+1087 AALTIV
-1098 ERHLSALG
+1098 EGHLSALG